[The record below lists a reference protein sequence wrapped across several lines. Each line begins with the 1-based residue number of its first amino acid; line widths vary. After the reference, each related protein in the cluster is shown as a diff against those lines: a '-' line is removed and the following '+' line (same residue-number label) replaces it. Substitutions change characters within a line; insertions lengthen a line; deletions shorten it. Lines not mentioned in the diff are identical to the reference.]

1 MFKLLKKIEFKD
13 EENKMK
19 YEYMVKESSQD
30 TREFKVVSNKK
41 LNRNEIIEAI
51 SCSSLNLYSIDVT
64 RLNNN
69 KKVIKTSYN
78 GTEQGDDP
86 IIEIDQFYYK
96 RKETIK

>member
-1 MFKLLKKIEFKD
+1 
-13 EENKMK
+13 MK
-19 YEYMVKESSQD
+19 YEYMVEESSQD
-30 TREFKVVSNKK
+30 TREFKVVSNEK
-41 LNRNEIIEAI
+41 LSRDEIIDAI

-86 IIEIDQFYYK
+86 IIEIDQL
-96 RKETIK
+96 